1 MRVLRVSCLLLAL
14 LAGTASTV
22 LAEGFALNE
31 WSARGV
37 SLAGGMVGR
46 ADDVSALAYNA
57 AGITQLPGTH
67 VMGGLAFIAPLGT
80 IGTEHATGMQYT
92 TTKPSVWLAP
102 HGYASYQLNDNVWL
116 GMGVF
121 SRFGLGNSYSGNWTG
136 RYNLYDVGVQT
147 ISFVPTLAYKIND
160 IFSVSVGVEALYAS
174 MYMGNKIPTM
184 TAATVPKSFDND
196 LQLEGTG
203 WGVGAHLGL
212 HMRFNEQWSVGLA
225 YKSQVTAMWNS
236 ALTSRIC
243 SERIK
248 NCPKPGTATPIP
260 PCNCRTPWRWAWPT
274 SRWTI

>member
-14 LAGTASTV
+14 LAGMASTV

-92 TTKPSVWLAP
+92 TTKPAVWLAP

-174 MYMGNKIPTM
+174 MYMGNKIPS
-184 TAATVPKSFDND
+184 AAGWREQVELCYVNIRIES
-196 LQLEGTG
+196 EGEITTYG
-203 WGVGAHLGL
+203 MVDG
-212 HMRFNEQWSVGLA
+212 RP
-225 YKSQVTAMWNS
+225 
-236 ALTSRIC
+236 AL
-243 SERIK
+243 
-248 NCPKPGTATPIP
+248 
-260 PCNCRTPWRWAWPT
+260 
-274 SRWTI
+274 